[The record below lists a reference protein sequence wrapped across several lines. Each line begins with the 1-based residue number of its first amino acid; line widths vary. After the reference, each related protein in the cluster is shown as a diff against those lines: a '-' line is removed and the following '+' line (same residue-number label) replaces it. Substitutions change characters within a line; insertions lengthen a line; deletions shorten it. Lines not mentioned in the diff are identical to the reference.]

1 MSRSNIVH
9 ASLGFFEETVTE
21 SNVYLER
28 GFTSLHESIAG
39 KPIIFSVQKVYW
51 LKLIL
56 INSKNE
62 YF

>member
-1 MSRSNIVH
+1 MNQSNIVH

-21 SNVYLER
+21 GNVYLER
-28 GFTSLHESIAG
+28 GFTSLHESTAA
-39 KPIIFSVQKVYW
+39 KAIIFSVQKVCR

-62 YF
+62 KF

>member
-1 MSRSNIVH
+1 MSQSNIVH

-28 GFTSLHESIAG
+28 GFTSLHERTAA
-39 KPIIFSVQKVYW
+39 KPIIFSVQKVCR

-62 YF
+62 KF